1 MYPHKNI
8 SIRNSSRWLRVLRCL
23 ILPLFLIAGFTFDLQ
38 AQDSSGGG
46 ALPFSFNFGLNPSS
60 DPTQVD
66 TGIQILFVITL
77 LALTPSIIL
86 LMTSFTRIVIVL
98 SFIRS
103 ALSLQGAP
111 SNQIVIGLAFF
122 MSLFIMSPTWTKIQ
136 ATAVEPYSE
145 KSITGPE
152 ALNNASAAIKEFML
166 KQTRPKDMELF
177 VNMAGVQASGSMDL
191 PLNVVIPAFVISELK
206 TAFQI
211 GFLLFIPFIMI
222 DLIVATVLMSMGMM
236 MMPPVTVSLPLKILL
251 FVLVDGWNLIVQSLL
266 ESFAV

>member
-1 MYPHKNI
+1 
-8 SIRNSSRWLRVLRCL
+8 
-23 ILPLFLIAGFTFDLQ
+23 
-38 AQDSSGGG
+38 
-46 ALPFSFNFGLNPSS
+46 
-60 DPTQVD
+60 
-66 TGIQILFVITL
+66 
-77 LALTPSIIL
+77 
-86 LMTSFTRIVIVL
+86 
-98 SFIRS
+98 
-103 ALSLQGAP
+103 
-111 SNQIVIGLAFF
+111 
-122 MSLFIMSPTWTKIQ
+122 MSPTWTTIQ

-145 KSITGPE
+145 KTITGPE
-152 ALNNASAAIKEFML
+152 ALNNASTAIKEFML

-177 VNMAGVQASGSMDL
+177 VNMAGVQASGSMEL

-266 ESFAV
+266 ESFAA